1 METDHAIGFYP
12 ASFDPPT
19 NGHLDIL
26 ERVLRMRIFQEV
38 VLAIGV
44 NPEKAALFSV
54 DERARLLERSVK
66 DLPRG
71 STVRVEVM
79 RGLMVEHARRVGATV
94 VIRGV
99 RSPRD
104 FEYESELS
112 YVSKHLAPEI
122 DMLFLLA
129 NPRYASLSSTLVKQV
144 AQLGGD
150 LEGLVPPAVV
160 EALKRRISPTGEHMG
175 FER

>member
-1 METDHAIGFYP
+1 MDRTIGLYP

-19 NGHLDIL
+19 NGHLDII
-26 ERVLRMRIFQEV
+26 ERVLNMRIFHEL

-44 NPEKAALFSV
+44 NPDKVSLFSV
-54 DERARLLERSVK
+54 DERCALLEDIVK
-66 DLPRG
+66 RVPNG
-71 STVRVEVM
+71 GTVRVGVM
-79 RGLMVEHARRVGATV
+79 HGLMVEHARHVGARV

-112 YVSKHLAPEI
+112 YLTRHLAPEI
-122 DMLFLLA
+122 DMMFLLA

-144 AQLGGD
+144 AHLGGD
-150 LEGLVPPAVV
+150 LDGLVPPAVV
-160 EALKRRISPTGEHMG
+160 DALRRRIRPGQAHIDFDRS
-175 FER
+175 